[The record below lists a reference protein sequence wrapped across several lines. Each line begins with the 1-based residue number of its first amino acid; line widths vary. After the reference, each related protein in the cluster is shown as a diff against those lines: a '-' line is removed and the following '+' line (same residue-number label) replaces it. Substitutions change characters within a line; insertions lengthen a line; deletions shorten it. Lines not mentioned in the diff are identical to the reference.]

1 MTKFIIT
8 ALSASVALGSAAFA
22 AGDYYEG
29 VSKDRPAAVAV
40 DTIKTG
46 SIGVEAQVDHQAIAL
61 NSGDYYEGANR
72 PN

>member
-1 MTKFIIT
+1 MTKFIMT
-8 ALSASVALGSAAFA
+8 ALTASVALGTTAFA

-29 VSKDRPAAVAV
+29 ASKDRPAAV
-40 DTIKTG
+40 DTINTG
-46 SIGVEAQVDHQAIAL
+46 SIAGGHQTAEQSVVI

>member
-8 ALSASVALGSAAFA
+8 ALTASVAFGSAAFA

-29 VSKDRPAAVAV
+29 VSKDRPAVV
-40 DTIKTG
+40 DTINTG
-46 SIGVEAQVDHQAIAL
+46 SIGFEAHVNQQIASV

>member
-8 ALSASVALGSAAFA
+8 ALTASVAFGSAALA

-29 VSKDRPAAVAV
+29 ASKDRPVAV
-40 DTIKTG
+40 DTIYTG
-46 SIGVEAQVDHQAIAL
+46 SIAGAHQAFEQPVAID
-61 NSGDYYEGANR
+61 SGDYYEGANR

>member
-46 SIGVEAQVDHQAIAL
+46 SIGFEAQADHQPVAI

-72 PN
+72 PS

>member
-8 ALSASVALGSAAFA
+8 ALTASVAFGSAAFA

-29 VSKDRPAAVAV
+29 VSKDRPSVV
-40 DTIKTG
+40 DTINTG
-46 SIGVEAQVDHQAIAL
+46 SIGIEVQPHQQIAPF
-61 NSGDYYEGANR
+61 NSGDYYGGANR

>member
-1 MTKFIIT
+1 MTKFIVT
-8 ALSASVALGSAAFA
+8 ALTASVAFGSAAFA

-29 VSKDRPAAVAV
+29 ASKERPAAV
-40 DTIKTG
+40 DSIYTG
-46 SIGVEAQVDHQAIAL
+46 SIDGARQASEQPVTI